1 MAYALVKPRVKSVTR
16 AKRSSKVSPANSG
29 SSLIS
34 ILYFDIIIVM
44 AAMLSVSKN
53 LKKKTQMSTS
63 PHRQRLSLLAP
74 SPDASPGTCNEF
86 VRHDQIS

>member
-1 MAYALVKPRVKSVTR
+1 VEETTQDQDSGIHRLVNTKGTRIGLKENSGSGEQEGGDMAYALVKPRVKSVTR

-53 LKKKTQMSTS
+53 L
-63 PHRQRLSLLAP
+63 
-74 SPDASPGTCNEF
+74 
-86 VRHDQIS
+86 